1 MEQLIKMITDKTGI
15 SMEQAQGAIETVME
29 FVGDK
34 LPAPIANQVKG
45 LMGGD
50 ADGGGGGGMGDLL
63 GKAKEGLGGLLGGD

>member
-1 MEQLIKMITDKTGI
+1 MDQLIKMITDKTGI
-15 SMEQAQGAIETVME
+15 SMEQAQGAIETVMD

-50 ADGGGGGGMGDLL
+50 AGSGEGGGVGDLL